1 MYVYVIAYYSCFVMY
16 NTLLLHYVILCR
28 RLIPFPKAE
37 LMSDEKLQLAAW
49 APRDH
54 AIVSLHLSVSQL
66 LNQLQCRS
74 YFKVISNVA
83 KID

>member
-1 MYVYVIAYYSCFVMY
+1 MLY
-16 NTLLLHYVILCR
+16 R

-54 AIVSLHLSVSQL
+54 ALVSLHLSI
-66 LNQLQCRS
+66 NQSINQSIR
-74 YFKVISNVA
+74 
-83 KID
+83 DT